1 MKQLLMIIL
10 CCGLVAACS
19 VAVDVE
25 NQHPDGWHTQMCS
38 DKADSRQ
45 LYGSERSAFIRGC
58 MTCVDPT
65 TPPPPRVQRRE
76 FCEESATAAGYQAGS
91 QRLMYLEGCYGCQ

>member
-10 CCGLVAACS
+10 CCGVVAACS
-19 VAVDVE
+19 MQVDME
-25 NQHPDGWHTQMCS
+25 RQHPDGWHTQVCT

-58 MTCVDPT
+58 MLCVDPT
-65 TPPPPRVQRRE
+65 SAPPPRQSRRD
-76 FCEESATAAGYQAGS
+76 FCEEQATSAGYQMGS
-91 QRLMYLEGCYGCQ
+91 QRLMFMEGCYGCQ